1 MAEAWYV
8 APLLKLYVTPLVG
21 LVTVIVPVAV
31 AHVVCTIETVG
42 TEGVTGC
49 VFIVAAVAVEVQ
61 LDAVF
66 FTIT

>member
-1 MAEAWYV
+1 M
-8 APLLKLYVTPLVG
+8 
-21 LVTVIVPVAV
+21 TVIVPVAD
-31 AHVVCTIETVG
+31 AHDVWVTETVG

-49 VFIVAAVAVEVQ
+49 GFIVAAVAVDVQ